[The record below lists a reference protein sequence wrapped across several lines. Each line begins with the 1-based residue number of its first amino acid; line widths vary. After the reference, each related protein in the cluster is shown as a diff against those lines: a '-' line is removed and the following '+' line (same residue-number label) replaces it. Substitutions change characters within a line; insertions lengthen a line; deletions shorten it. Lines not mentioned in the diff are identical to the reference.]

1 MMKSKEFENIIWGI
15 MEKAGKP
22 NVSDFFPILRPF
34 DPQGVHAKMTSYM
47 KKLCDIFYGIIEERI
62 CSRASKADE
71 VCNDGL
77 DSLLN
82 NNNIGETTSKELCE
96 AIGKDETIEESHT
109 FKLPFLQAVVKETL
123 RLHPPAPFLVP
134 NKAMGRDPTVW
145 ANPNVFIPQ
154 RFLECDINYKGNNFE
169 LIPFGAVHLI
179 VTSLLRNFEWTF
191 VDGLKPEDM
200 NIEEQFGLTLKRVQP
215 LRVQTII
222 VVSPPFVWN
231 KEVVDFNLDLGTRI

>member
-1 MMKSKEFENIIWGI
+1 MKSKEFENIIWGI

-82 NNNIGETTSKELCE
+82 NNNIGETTSQLSRNKMLC
-96 AIGKDETIEESHT
+96 
-109 FKLPFLQAVVKETL
+109 L
-123 RLHPPAPFLVP
+123 FLVSVGFP
-134 NKAMGRDPTVW
+134 MS
-145 ANPNVFIPQ
+145 
-154 RFLECDINYKGNNFE
+154 NYYF
-169 LIPFGAVHLI
+169 FH
-179 VTSLLRNFEWTF
+179 
-191 VDGLKPEDM
+191 
-200 NIEEQFGLTLKRVQP
+200 
-215 LRVQTII
+215 
-222 VVSPPFVWN
+222 
-231 KEVVDFNLDLGTRI
+231 